1 MSARRNICPQVG
13 RNSAL
18 LFFLWVE
25 QDIITFEFVQV
36 GRHLIRIVKEYTDG
50 DGVPHNRLGSIGAF
64 GWFVFVLI
72 LSLDKKYN
80 FLLKE
85 CNKTV

>member
-13 RNSAL
+13 RNSGL

-25 QDIITFEFVQV
+25 RDIITFEFVQV
-36 GRHLIRIVKEYTDG
+36 GRHLIRIVKGYTGG
-50 DGVPHNRLGSIGAF
+50 DGVPHDRLGSIGAF

-72 LSLDKKYN
+72 LSLDKKIQ
-80 FLLKE
+80 FLVE
-85 CNKTV
+85 RM